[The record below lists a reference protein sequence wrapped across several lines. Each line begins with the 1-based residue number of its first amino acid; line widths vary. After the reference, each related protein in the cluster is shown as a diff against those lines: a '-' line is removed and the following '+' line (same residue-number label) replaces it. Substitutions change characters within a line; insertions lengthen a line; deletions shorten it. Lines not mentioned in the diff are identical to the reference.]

1 MRHRSP
7 ARGGMALVLALV
19 GIVIVSTLLAGAL
32 MLSVSH
38 MSLSYT
44 NSSYANALN
53 LAEAGVNWEFWKI
66 SQDFLLADNAPA
78 SVELPPGSNR
88 SFQVHVEAYPG
99 GGTWSGLGPFW
110 VISTGT
116 VDGVSRTVRVV
127 ARGYGLS
134 GLYAL
139 FGIDELNVGGNA
151 TINGA
156 VGTNGTVTVAGDP
169 ALNGNFIY
177 CGDGAGGEI
186 VTPVPPGEVMYTP
199 LAESFPTVNE
209 LANLRAWEK
218 YGEDTTLGVDFFA
231 TSDGGTPYNDNASI
245 TDTYGNPINI
255 LNYRVNNQTFLQAET
270 DQQETI
276 IVDGVTIPNP
286 LYGKRTIVLGPG
298 DYYFESFDVQGNNGI
313 RVDDADGVVNIWL
326 GAAGATGSADIIDG
340 GSMFFTSQ
348 EPSKFHLYQGSKRAL
363 TLTGTMDIYG
373 SIYAYN
379 GPDSSGDYYGT
390 INVLGD
396 GNIWGSVIGYDVNKT
411 TGSATINFPST
422 GGTGPGGPGPG
433 PAPGEPI
440 FFFGFDQSWEE
451 LNAL

>member
-1 MRHRSP
+1 MRHRNP

-38 MSLSYT
+38 MSLSST

-66 SQDFLLADNAPA
+66 STDVTSADNSPA
-78 SVELPPGSNR
+78 TLELPPGSGR
-88 SFQVHVEAYPG
+88 SFEVHVEAYPDG
-99 GGTWSGLGPFW
+99 GAWTTLGPFW

-127 ARGYGLS
+127 ARGYGLA

-156 VGTNGTVTVAGDP
+156 IGTNGIVTVNGDP
-169 ALNGNFIY
+169 TLNGNFIY
-177 CGDGAGGEI
+177 CGDGAGGET

-199 LAESFPTVNE
+199 LPESFPTVNE
-209 LANLRAWEK
+209 LANERAYEK
-218 YGEDTTLGVDFFA
+218 YDVETTLGVDFFA
-231 TSDGGTPYNDNASI
+231 TSDGGAPYNDNASI

-255 LNYRVNNQTFLQAET
+255 MNYRVNNQTFLQAET

-276 IVDGVTIPNP
+276 VVDGVTVPNP

-298 DYYFESFDVQGNNGI
+298 DYYFESFDVMGNNGI
-313 RVDDADGVVNIWL
+313 RIDDSAGVVNVWL
-326 GAAGATGSADIIDG
+326 GAAGAIGSADIIDG
-340 GSMFFTSQ
+340 GSMFFTSH
-348 EPSKFHLYQGSKRAL
+348 ESSRFHLYQGSKRTL
-363 TLTGTMDIYG
+363 RLTGTMDIYG

-390 INVLGD
+390 IDILGD

-411 TGSATINFPST
+411 TGSATINFPSS
-422 GGTGPGGPGPG
+422 GGTGPGGTGPG

-440 FFFGFDQSWEE
+440 FFFGFDQGWEE